1 MKGFLSRF
9 PIKWRI
15 TIWTAVVLFLLF
27 TFFAVFQYFFLKNLV
42 LNYEETLIIEK
53 MREVQ
58 AYLSEKKEMSEV
70 GISNSERFLENIN
83 ENNELIKIEDDK
95 GKTIVTISKDISI
108 EGISYIP
115 ALNQVISIK
124 NKTDHFLVYRTNF
137 NHDSFKGSIEIVR
150 KLENYTRLFNYMS
163 LMMIIAILG
172 AVLLSS
178 VGGLIIANQILKPI
192 KALSSTMQK
201 IKAKGL
207 KERVPEFQT
216 KDEITEL
223 THIFNGMMDDLEV
236 SFNKQKQF
244 VEDASHELRTPISIL
259 EGHLSMLQRWG
270 KKDAEIL
277 DESID
282 ASLHEVK
289 RLKHLVIDLLD
300 LTSVESTSSRN
311 KKEVF
316 SPIPVIENVCRSFTM
331 IYPDFTISDHYKKD
345 YNIEIYGVQRYFEQ
359 LLVIVID
366 NAIKYSQGTKRIEIT
381 SDIKNQN
388 MYLHVIDFGEG
399 IPKEDLPYI
408 FDRFYRVDK
417 ARSRAKG
424 GNGLGLSIAKEIIEN
439 FDGTITIN
447 SEVGK
452 GTQVSLCFRIFTK

>member
-15 TIWTAVVLFLLF
+15 TIWTAVVLFFLF

-58 AYLSEKKEMSEV
+58 AYLSEKKDMSEV
-70 GISNSERFLENIN
+70 GISKSERFLENIN
-83 ENNELIKIEDDK
+83 ENNELIKIEDEK
-95 GKTIVTISKDISI
+95 GKNIVTISKDISI

-115 ALNQVISIK
+115 ALDQVISIK
-124 NKTDHFLVYRTNF
+124 NKTDHFLVYRTDI
-137 NHDSFKGSIEIVR
+137 NHGGFKGSIEIVR

-163 LMMIIAILG
+163 LIMIIAILG

-178 VGGLIIANQILKPI
+178 MGGLIIANQILKPI

-207 KERVPEFQT
+207 KERVPEFHT

-236 SFNKQKQF
+236 SFNKQRRF

-277 DESID
+277 EESIG
-282 ASLHEVK
+282 ASLEEVK
-289 RLKHLVIDLLD
+289 RLKDLVNDLLD
-300 LTSVESTSSRN
+300 LTRIEAVRLT
-311 KKEVF
+311 KEVF
-316 SPIPVIENVCRSFTM
+316 NPFSVIENVIKRFEM
-331 IYPDFTISDHYKKD
+331 IYPDFIISYDYKRLLNVKL
-345 YNIEIYGVQRYFEQ
+345 YGVKQHLEQ

-366 NAIKYSQGTKRIEIT
+366 NAIKYSQEIKKVE
-381 SDIKNQN
+381 IVQEIQNQRL
-388 MYLHVIDFGEG
+388 YIHVFDYGEG

-417 ARSRAKG
+417 ARSRTKG
-424 GNGLGLSIAKEIIEN
+424 GNGLGLAIAKEIVEN
-439 FDGTITIN
+439 LDGTISIQ
-447 SEVGK
+447 SELSK
-452 GTQVSLCFRIFTK
+452 GTQVTLCFLMPNL